1 MLCFASCIKGFEKN
15 TLGLIAVTYYG
26 AGDFNGAGD
35 FMLASLLTCCGS
47 TAWAEAMA
55 AGAPYETEA
64 ACLSASSSVWRS
76 VGPEGGKGEGGSG
89 GDGGGGEGVETQAW
103 MQAFAAHPKI
113 GDADAL
119 REKFKGTAG
128 SEAAFGKMSEHEQK
142 GVEGAS
148 EATITALAE
157 GNAEY
162 ERRYVWW
169 RKDRGR
175 RVREGGGSFA
185 TFGASA
191 CGERLGRA
199 SSVGRCGPVGRCV
212 Q

>member
-1 MLCFASCIKGFEKN
+1 
-15 TLGLIAVTYYG
+15 
-26 AGDFNGAGD
+26 
-35 FMLASLLTCCGS
+35 MLASLLTCCGS

-76 VGPEGGKGEGGSG
+76 VGPEGGGKGEGG
-89 GDGGGGEGVETQAW
+89 GGGGGAGVETQAW

-162 ERRYVWW
+162 ERRYVLW
-169 RKDRGR
+169 RRDRGR
-175 RVREGGGSFA
+175 RVRARAEGGLATSCGS
-185 TFGASA
+185 SI
-191 CGERLGRA
+191 
-199 SSVGRCGPVGRCV
+199 
-212 Q
+212 

>member
-1 MLCFASCIKGFEKN
+1 
-15 TLGLIAVTYYG
+15 
-26 AGDFNGAGD
+26 
-35 FMLASLLTCCGS
+35 MLASLLTCCGS

-76 VGPEGGKGEGGSG
+76 VGPEGGKGEGGT
-89 GDGGGGEGVETQAW
+89 GEGVETQAW

-169 RKDRGR
+169 RRD
-175 RVREGGGSFA
+175 
-185 TFGASA
+185 
-191 CGERLGRA
+191 
-199 SSVGRCGPVGRCV
+199 
-212 Q
+212 

>member
-1 MLCFASCIKGFEKN
+1 
-15 TLGLIAVTYYG
+15 
-26 AGDFNGAGD
+26 
-35 FMLASLLTCCGS
+35 MLASLLTCCGS

-76 VGPEGGKGEGGSG
+76 VGPEGGKGEGGSVGDG
-89 GDGGGGEGVETQAW
+89 GGGEGGGGEGVETQAW

-169 RKDRGR
+169 RRDRRR

>member
-1 MLCFASCIKGFEKN
+1 
-15 TLGLIAVTYYG
+15 
-26 AGDFNGAGD
+26 
-35 FMLASLLTCCGS
+35 MLASLLTCCGS

-89 GDGGGGEGVETQAW
+89 GDGGGGESVETQAW

-169 RKDRGR
+169 RRDRRR

-185 TFGASA
+185 TSQNVW
-191 CGERLGRA
+191 GERRVWGG
-199 SSVGRCGPVGRCV
+199 VGPWGGVFSEAMWSEHA
-212 Q
+212 